1 MCVGCVLD
9 GQKIAKRLAKQIARE
24 SKTIKDLLLEYNQ
37 YCLDDDDKLVLS
49 SVFNL
54 EVLSTLLT
62 VAHSSPERNKKQEII
77 EEYLLLLRSHEEIEL
92 LEAEVNNARKHYLA
106 KKATIEAEIV
116 RHSDSLSPYS
126 VGAKCLLIG
135 LLHDLVK
142 LQKEMESTFR
152 AMKERTDVQ
161 DIICSS
167 DSDSDSDSDS

>member
-24 SKTIKDLLLEYNQ
+24 SKTIKDWLLEYNQ

-62 VAHSSPERNKKQEII
+62 VAHSSPERNKKQEIF
-77 EEYLLLLRSHEEIEL
+77 EEYLLLLRSHKEIEL
-92 LEAEVNNARKHYLA
+92 LEAEVNSARKHYLA

-126 VGAKCLLIG
+126 VGAVFADWITARCSQTTKTNGVHFQSHEGAYRCARYY
-135 LLHDLVK
+135 
-142 LQKEMESTFR
+142 LQ
-152 AMKERTDVQ
+152 Q
-161 DIICSS
+161 
-167 DSDSDSDSDS
+167 

>member
-24 SKTIKDLLLEYNQ
+24 SKTIKDWLLEYNQ

-49 SVFNL
+49 SVFNV

-62 VAHSSPERNKKQEII
+62 VVHSSPERNKKQEIF

-116 RHSDSLSPYS
+116 RHSDSLSSLSAIQIHCHHIVLGQS
-126 VGAKCLLIG
+126 VCCARCSQTTKTNGVHFQSHEGAYRCARYY
-135 LLHDLVK
+135 
-142 LQKEMESTFR
+142 LQ
-152 AMKERTDVQ
+152 Q
-161 DIICSS
+161 
-167 DSDSDSDSDS
+167 